1 MFLLVV
7 FMYNQTLHCHR
18 KHFSRYYLQFF
29 GTAQILKRFVNYSLE
44 FKYKKIVTMAKEGE
58 VFKFKNYAR
67 IIKSL
72 SISYADFTNKSVMKN
87 LSLIKSQERSCSF
100 QFWLQISMCRLA
112 VW

>member
-1 MFLLVV
+1 MFLLVIINT
-7 FMYNQTLHCHR
+7 FMYNQTLHRDR

-29 GTAQILKRFVNYSLE
+29 GTAQVLKRLVNYSLE
-44 FKYKKIVTMAKEGE
+44 FKYKKIVTIAKEGE

-87 LSLIKSQERSCSF
+87 LSLIRIMKIMFVSV
-100 QFWLQISMCRLA
+100 L
-112 VW
+112 VTN